1 MKKIKLLPP
10 VLALLCAGM
19 FVGYQAWDRIN
30 TDNKAPEITVGEEI
44 IQLSVS
50 EPHSA
55 LLQGVTAQDN
65 RDGDVSDTM
74 VVESINALD
83 SDGTMEVTFAAFD
96 QAGNVSKASRT
107 IRYTDYEPPRF
118 YLNRAIVYPY
128 NSSFDLLNAIEA
140 VDPLDGDLHYRI
152 HAMSLDDTSV
162 SDPGDHLVEFR
173 VTNSLGDTT
182 RLTLPVT
189 VYSNGSAAL
198 NISLTNYL
206 IYLEKGSSFDAD
218 SYLMEVSYS
227 NQVYTPEDLP
237 EAFSILISDDVN
249 TNVPGVYSVDYTVTY
264 ARTVMNGTEYITTP
278 TRLIVVVE
286 E

>member
-44 IQLSVS
+44 IRLSVS

-55 LLQGVTAQDN
+55 LLQGVTAMDN

-74 VVESINALD
+74 VVESVKALD
-83 SDGTMEVTFAAFD
+83 SEGTMEVTFAAFD

-118 YLNRAIVYPY
+118 SLERALVYPH
-128 NSSFDLLNAIEA
+128 NSSFNLLDDINATDA
-140 VDPLDGDLHYRI
+140 LDGDLNSRI
-152 HAMSLDDTSV
+152 HAMSLDENSV
-162 SDPGDHLVEFR
+162 STLGDHQVEFR

-182 RLTLPVT
+182 RIALPVT
-189 VYSNGSAAL
+189 VYANPNAAL
-198 NISLTNYL
+198 TISLTDYL
-206 IYLEKGSSFDAD
+206 IYLPKGSSFNAD
-218 SYLMEVSYS
+218 DYLKEVALV
-227 NQVYTPEDLP
+227 NNAYTLQDLP
-237 EAFSILISDDVN
+237 DNFSLRISDDVN
-249 TNVPGVYSVDYTVTY
+249 TAIPGVYSVDYEVTY
-264 ARTVMNGTEYITTP
+264 AKTSEGGIVYITTP